1 MAPITPRPPRTPPP
15 THPAIRWQALRD
27 ARLDKRMTLAEVC
40 EACAALNPLV
50 TLHSS
55 GLSRYERGEVNPS
68 PQRLRLL
75 AKVLGKTPKDFL
87 VKSREGRIAA

>member
-1 MAPITPRPPRTPPP
+1 MTPITTRPPRTPPP
-15 THPAIRWQALRD
+15 THPAIKGQALRE
-27 ARLDKRMTLAEVC
+27 ARLDRRMTLVAVC

-68 PQRLRLL
+68 PQRLRVI
-75 AKVLGKTPKDFL
+75 AQVLGKTPQDFL
-87 VKSREGRIAA
+87 VQEDVAA